1 AMRLGAGRARKEDK
15 IDYGAGIE
23 CLANVGDRIEA
34 AQPLLLL
41 HADDE
46 TRFAGAE
53 ELLSQGVEIGS
64 DPVEVPDVVIERIA

>member
-1 AMRLGAGRARKEDK
+1 MRLGAGRARKEDK

-23 CLANVGDRIEA
+23 CLAKVGDRVETD
-34 AQPLLLL
+34 QPLLLL

-53 ELLSQGVEIGS
+53 ELLNQGIEIG
-64 DPVEVPDVVIERIA
+64 PETGEVPDVIIERIT